1 MILNSRNNNFIVRFN
16 RGWFYPDIVSKYETY
31 LKRLP
36 LPYENLQDYMTASI
50 QAITFPSL
58 SQDSVEQVLY
68 EDPISAKGGKRP
80 IWYLDRSFNITFKSY
95 EGFINYWVFFDMFF
109 AYMDLDQKDKYL
121 KDINLTF
128 LDQTGFEFLSVNFS
142 QIQITSVSELELN
155 YSSNTAEFRTFNVGF
170 KYNFIDVQKR
180 LQ

>member
-16 RGWFYPDIVSKYETY
+16 RGFFYPDIVEKYETY

-50 QAITFPSL
+50 QSITFPSL
-58 SQDSVEQVLY
+58 TADTVEQVLY
-68 EDPISAKGGKRP
+68 EDPITAKGGKRP
-80 IWYLDRSFNITFKSY
+80 IWFLDRSFKITFKSY

-109 AYMDLDQKDKYL
+109 SYYDLDQRDKYL
-121 KDINLTF
+121 KDVTLTF
-128 LDQTGFEFLSVNFS
+128 LDQTGFEFLAIEFG
-142 QIQITSVSELELN
+142 QIIMTDVSELDLN
-155 YSSNTAEFRTFNVGF
+155 YSSNTAEFKTFTVGF
-170 KYNFIDVQKR
+170 KYNFINVKKR